1 MNIWPLIDLAALAIV
16 MCWLMKHIVIRGF
29 GIDRRHDRTMRSYLR
44 RPRNRWSRGDSE
56 LLSDLGIDPHR
67 VADDAVRRGA
77 S

>member
-1 MNIWPLIDLAALAIV
+1 MSFNLAVVITAYVIVLWTVAKPLAR
-16 MCWLMKHIVIRGF
+16 WGF